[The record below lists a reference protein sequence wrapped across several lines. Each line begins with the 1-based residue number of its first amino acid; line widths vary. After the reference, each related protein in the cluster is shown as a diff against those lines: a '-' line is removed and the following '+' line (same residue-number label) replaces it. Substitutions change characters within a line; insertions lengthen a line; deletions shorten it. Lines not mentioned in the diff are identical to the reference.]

1 MVDLVSNI
9 EKSVRDVFSMV
20 LKNQSMSLVDRL
32 TIYNRAPADQQ
43 RMVYD
48 GMKPILEAEFDQS
61 PLMTTLEFKNV
72 FPEPAGMEEY
82 RILEAERDSQIKQDR
97 EDYTDAERQ

>member
-1 MVDLVSNI
+1 
-9 EKSVRDVFSMV
+9 
-20 LKNQSMSLVDRL
+20 MSLVDRL
-32 TIYNRAPADQQ
+32 TIYNRAPIEQQ

-48 GMKPILEAEFDQS
+48 GAAPILEAEFEQS

-82 RILEAERDSQIKQDR
+82 RVLEAERDTAIKRDR
-97 EDYTDAERQ
+97 DDYTDAERQ